1 MSDELNST
9 RRRFL
14 VSAGAL
20 VSATACRLSAPGRVL
35 GAPALIASD
44 AQRPQL
50 LQGFQIGDVRD
61 DRALIWARADR
72 SARLQVEWDT
82 HESFSNPVVIRGPY
96 AIEDSDYTARVEL
109 TDLPA
114 DRDVFLRVSFRD
126 LSSERI
132 VSAPV
137 EGKFRSAPIGRRDIR
152 FQWSGDTVGQGFGIN
167 PEFGGMRI
175 YETMRKRSP
184 DFFIHSGD
192 TIYADGPILAE
203 VTVEDGKIWHNI
215 TTPEK
220 SKVAETLAEFRGA
233 YKYNLLDENVRRFN
247 AEVPQIWQWDDHETL
262 NNWSS
267 SKDLSANAAYTEK
280 SVPLLNARATR
291 AFLEYAPLVSHGDDE
306 RERIYRTIS
315 YGPLLDIFVV
325 DMRSYRGPNSTN
337 LQTEESDET
346 AFLGRPQLQWLKEDL
361 LASRAKWKI
370 IAADMPI
377 GLQVGDGTDAA
388 GNSLWEAIANGDNGE
403 AKGRELEIAGLLSF
417 IKRFKI
423 DNIVWLTADVHYT
436 AAHYYDPSKAKFT
449 DFEPFWEFVSGPLN
463 AGSFGP
469 NKPDDTFGLQVIYQ
483 KAPTVQNTSPFAGLQ
498 FFGEVEIDSQSGAL
512 TVTLRDVAD
521 NALYTKTLEPQNR
534 GGHGGYGRGR

>member
-14 VSAGAL
+14 LSTGAL

-35 GAPALIASD
+35 GAPALIASE

-82 HESFSNPVVIRGPY
+82 HESFSNSVVIRGPH
-96 AIEDSDYTARVEL
+96 ALEDSDYTARLEL
-109 TDLPA
+109 TELPD
-114 DRDVFLRVSFRD
+114 DRDIFLRVSFRD

-132 VSAPV
+132 VSEPV
-137 EGKFRSAPIGRRDIR
+137 TGKFRSAPIGRRNVR
-152 FQWSGDTVGQGFGIN
+152 FQWSGDTAGQGFGIN

-203 VTVEDGKIWHNI
+203 VTVEDGKIWRNI

-280 SVPLLNARATR
+280 SVALLNGRATR
-291 AFLEYAPLVSHGDDE
+291 AFLEYAPIVSHGDDE

-315 YGPLLDIFVV
+315 YGPLLDVFVI

-346 AFLGRPQLQWLKEDL
+346 DFLGRPQLQWLKEDL

-377 GLQVGDGTDAA
+377 GLQVGDGSDAA
-388 GNSLWEAIANGDNGE
+388 GNALWEAVANGDNGE
-403 AKGRELEIAGLLSF
+403 AKGRELEIARLLSF
-417 IKRFKI
+417 IKHFKI
-423 DNIVWLTADVHYT
+423 ENVVWLTADVHYT

-463 AGSFGP
+463 AGTFGP
-469 NKPDDTFGLQVIYQ
+469 NKTDDTFGLQVVYQ
-483 KAPTVQNTSPFAGLQ
+483 KAPTTQNTSPFAGLQ
-498 FFGEVEIDSQSGAL
+498 FFGEVEIDSNSGAL
-512 TVTLRDVAD
+512 TVTLRDLAD
-521 NALYTKTLEPQNR
+521 NALFTKTLEPKDR
-534 GGHGGYGRGR
+534 GGRGGRGHGR